1 MIIKADKN
9 KVLKEFQEKYVVDRY
24 KEEFTKIIEK
34 YKTNREEIKENLT
47 TKFNS
52 VCKEAISLQE
62 KELKGEIRYIYF
74 SMLRTRLL
82 EDKGIWRIDLYD
94 EKWFLDKEECS
105 INIDLDFI
113 YESLFNHMKEL
124 AEKKKEYG
132 RTIKEKDIEVIKLR
146 EANKYHSFTLY
157 LIKDLLKS
165 FLEDSS
171 YKEIKKK
178 DDISIMIGEYMDTAM
193 MIYPKM
199 IK

>member
-9 KVLKEFQEKYVVDRY
+9 KVLKEFQEKYVVNRY

-124 AEKKKEYG
+124 SEKKKEYG

-146 EANKYHSFTLY
+146 EANKYNILVANV
-157 LIKDLLKS
+157 IIEMLKS
-165 FLEDSS
+165 FFECTS
-171 YKEIKKK
+171 YNEMKKK
-178 DDISIMIGEYMDTAM
+178 EDIKIMVGEYMDSSV
-193 MIYPKM
+193 MIYSQESN
-199 IK
+199 